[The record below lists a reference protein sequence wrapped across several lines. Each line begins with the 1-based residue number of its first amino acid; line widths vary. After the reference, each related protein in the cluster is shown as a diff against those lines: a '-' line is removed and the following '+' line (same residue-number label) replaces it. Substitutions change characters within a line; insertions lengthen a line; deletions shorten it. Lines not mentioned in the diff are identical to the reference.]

1 MYITSGAQAIAHHPM
16 IDAQLAPQKCKR
28 VRGTPTPSELL
39 LHGVIW
45 HGISHAQHPVL
56 LLAMQWQ
63 RTDAAASI
71 AITTKGRIK
80 VVFGGTSMR

>member
-1 MYITSGAQAIAHHPM
+1 MCIIRDAQAIAHQTNG
-16 IDAQLAPQKCKR
+16 QLALEQQKR
-28 VRGTPTPSELL
+28 VRLTPSPSELL